1 MPKRVHRPAMT
12 LCFTG
17 APRKNKDQVV
27 RKKAVVVL
35 LLLALCYILG
45 LVTASYLIHHGTR
58 LGSAVTRLLHGKV
71 DPLIV
76 RRDFNQTIYYVT
88 DRKEGPRSNGNAT
101 YLGDYAGQVSY
112 GLIKLQI
119 PEDRVAGT
127 EISEDAIK
135 KVEPLDHDTFVK
147 SLQDRAA
154 KPLVVWIHGY
164 RPSFD
169 LGALHCAQL
178 AHDLNIDAT
187 ILSFDWTSSGS
198 SLGYT
203 RDLLQIPHSTKHLV
217 NLLKT
222 VSNDVKPQRII
233 VAAHSLGCRLVCL
246 ALHKLYS
253 DPNAKN
259 LKLDQ
264 VIFLA
269 PNVDREE
276 FDEDFKSELESL
288 VNRVTIYVSSDDNVL
303 LLAKLLYNVDSIG
316 LAEHFSADTNLDEI
330 QSFLYYK
337 KQLPDKIDLV
347 DVSFFSKNDFL
358 RKHRVFLERPVVED
372 LFWLL
377 HDYPAAKRH
386 LLKYG
391 DNKDP
396 SNYWVI
402 PP

>member
-1 MPKRVHRPAMT
+1 M
-12 LCFTG
+12 
-17 APRKNKDQVV
+17 

-35 LLLALCYILG
+35 LLVVLCYIFG
-45 LVTASYLIHHGTR
+45 LITASYLNRHEGR
-58 LGSAVTRLLHGKV
+58 LGSVLTRLLHGKV
-71 DPLIV
+71 EPLIV

-101 YLGDYAGQVSY
+101 YVGDYAGQVSY
-112 GLIKLQI
+112 GLIKLKI
-119 PEDRVAGT
+119 PEDRVAGS
-127 EISEDAIK
+127 EISEDVIK
-135 KVEPLDHDTFVK
+135 KVEPIAYDTFVK
-147 SLQDRAA
+147 SLQDQAA
-154 KPLVVWIHGY
+154 KPLIVWIHGY

-178 AHDLNIDAT
+178 AHDLNIDAD

-203 RDLLQIPHSTKHLV
+203 RDLLQLPHSTRHLV

-222 VSNDVKPQRII
+222 ISNDVKPQKII
-233 VAAHSLGCRLVCL
+233 VVAHSLGCRLVCL
-246 ALHKLYS
+246 ALHKLYD

-259 LKLDQ
+259 LRLDQ

-276 FDEDFKSELESL
+276 FNEDFKSALENL
-288 VNRVTIYVSSDDNVL
+288 VNRITIYVSSDDNVL

-316 LAEHFSADTNLDEI
+316 LAEHFSPDTNLDEI
-330 QSFLYYK
+330 QTFLYYK

-347 DVSFFSKNDFL
+347 DVSFFSKKDFL